1 VYFKGNRMLDLS
13 TAYHRYRFL
22 GDEFLT
28 WLWFT
33 IEKDPNLFT
42 SVDADCAALEIGN
55 RIVLENRKTK
65 SVERITIK
73 GDDAGLEEGRLALR
87 KGALVS
93 EMAMVFKTGEYQWQ
107 FSIKGESLNVNSLRT
122 PGPTVPQGSEQIE
135 PFLLER
141 YEFINKIVVFI
152 ENTYKSFIRVRL
164 SPQWLSKQVPS
175 IRKWINA
182 ADV

>member
-1 VYFKGNRMLDLS
+1 MLDIS

-28 WLWFT
+28 WLWFML
-33 IEKDPNLFT
+33 ENSQNLFT

-93 EMAMVFKTGEYQWQ
+93 EMALVFKTGEYQWQ
-107 FSIKGESLNVNSLRT
+107 FNIKGESLNISSLKT
-122 PGPTVPQGSEQIE
+122 PGPTFPQSSEEIDV
-135 PFLLER
+135 FLLER
-141 YEFINKIVVFI
+141 YESIMKIINFI
-152 ENTYKSFIRVRL
+152 ENVYKLFIHLHL
-164 SPQWLSKQVPS
+164 SPQWEPKQVSS

-182 ADV
+182 AGV

>member
-1 VYFKGNRMLDLS
+1 MIDLS

-33 IEKDPNLFT
+33 IENDQNLFS
-42 SVDADCAALEIGN
+42 SVDTDCAALEIGN
-55 RIVLENRKTK
+55 RVVLENRKTK

-93 EMAMVFKTGEYQWQ
+93 ELALVFKTGEYQWQ
-107 FSIKGESLNVNSLRT
+107 FNVKGETLNISNLKT
-122 PGPTVPQGSEQIE
+122 PGEALPQGPEQMDAFI
-135 PFLLER
+135 LDR
-141 YEFINKIVVFI
+141 HEFIRKILFFI
-152 ENTYKSFIRVRL
+152 ENTYTAFIRVRM
-164 SPQWLSKQVPS
+164 SSQWASKRVPA
-175 IRKWINA
+175 IRKWIYA

>member
-1 VYFKGNRMLDLS
+1 MLDIS

-28 WLWFT
+28 WLWFML
-33 IEKDPNLFT
+33 ENNQNLFT

-93 EMAMVFKTGEYQWQ
+93 EMALVFKTGEYQWQ
-107 FSIKGESLNVNSLRT
+107 FNVKGESLNISSLKT
-122 PGPTVPQGSEQIE
+122 PGPTFPQGPEEIDA
-135 PFLLER
+135 FLLER
-141 YEFINKIVVFI
+141 YESIMKILNFI
-152 ENTYKSFIRVRL
+152 ENVYKLFIQVRL
-164 SPQWLSKQVPS
+164 SPQWEPKQVSS

-182 ADV
+182 AGV